1 MLFLCWIWPKGWAGI
16 STYRRKMPDLPCPS
30 IRGQKEIQFELENE
44 RPSAISLQNILW
56 EGRSLKTQS
65 LLEQSGGTYR
75 WIDDVLIPDLS
86 VEETVPIGRW
96 GRMHRQYLKEHHP
109 AAYSTISIEVSLLY
123 TKSKILMIKGKL
135 LLPSVFLLGFCTPSP
150 PGAFEKRTVLPSGD
164 GKGKGASR
172 RVPDQDCGAKTV
184 RESRFRKKELLS
196 GGKNIANCMLG
207 RCRQGMFLPAASRR

>member
-1 MLFLCWIWPKGWAGI
+1 
-16 STYRRKMPDLPCPS
+16 MPDLPCPS

-75 WIDDVLIPDLS
+75 RIDDVLIPDLS

-123 TKSKILMIKGKL
+123 TKSKILMVKGKL
-135 LLPSVFLLGFCTPSP
+135 LLPSVFLLGFTPQSRQVRLQN
-150 PGAFEKRTVLPSGD
+150 AQFCRLVTAKEKALR
-164 GKGKGASR
+164 
-172 RVPDQDCGAKTV
+172 
-184 RESRFRKKELLS
+184 
-196 GGKNIANCMLG
+196 
-207 RCRQGMFLPAASRR
+207 AASRTETAGRKQYVSHAFGRRNCSAEGKT